1 MSRKIKN
8 LVILFVLVFASLNMY
23 AQTEIF
29 PLKKGLHYKYNYR
42 KEYYNWEMANS
53 TTTIDSGFVQ
63 YIILDSI
70 KVNDT
75 TTTWNI
81 LEKYNLLRRIKIRY
95 SADTLYWISD
105 STILQLTEITK
116 GFHELK
122 GSLLIC
128 YFPLINWY
136 SSVRIPFYR
145 FADTTHK
152 QVIIY
157 YINNPNYNIDSLFF
171 AQDLGL
177 YKRILA
183 FKWQGG
189 ITGFGSSLSV
199 QLLSPPVVSVN
210 ENEILPTKFLLLQN
224 YPNPF
229 NPNTV
234 VSYQLPSKNNIS
246 LKVYDI
252 LGKEVATLVDEIKE
266 AGTYNINFD
275 ASKLPSGIYFYRL
288 TTKTFSQ
295 TKKMVLLR

>member
-1 MSRKIKN
+1 
-8 LVILFVLVFASLNMY
+8 MY

-157 YINNPNYNIDSLFF
+157 YINNPNYNIDSLF
-171 AQDLGL
+171 LL
-177 YKRILA
+177 RI
-183 FKWQGG
+183 W
-189 ITGFGSSLSV
+189 
-199 QLLSPPVVSVN
+199 VSIN
-210 ENEILPTKFLLLQN
+210 EFLLLN
-224 YPNPF
+224 GK
-229 NPNTV
+229 V
-234 VSYQLPSKNNIS
+234 VSQVLGVVYRCNYYHLQLS
-246 LKVYDI
+246 LLMRMKFCQQSFYYYKI
-252 LGKEVATLVDEIKE
+252 IRTRSIQIQLLV
-266 AGTYNINFD
+266 INCHR
-275 ASKLPSGIYFYRL
+275 KIIYR
-288 TTKTFSQ
+288 
-295 TKKMVLLR
+295 